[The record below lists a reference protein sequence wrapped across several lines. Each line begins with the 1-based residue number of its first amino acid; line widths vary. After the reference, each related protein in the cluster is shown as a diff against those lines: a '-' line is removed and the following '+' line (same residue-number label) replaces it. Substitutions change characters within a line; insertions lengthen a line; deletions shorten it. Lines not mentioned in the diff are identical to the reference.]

1 MAKDKQEEITL
12 PGALILMGSLMLRA
26 TLSDQAWQKY
36 DFSEISDHAF
46 RVAAKFYVDGHPDHA
61 LLEIFR
67 LMEAYLQAAGAFL
80 GFSSTDKPE
89 KVERLINGL
98 KDKKM
103 LSDGDAFLL
112 HGFRAYRN
120 VIAHSW
126 QPDIHGSTTEAL
138 MLLSVP
144 LLMQLEQIVGIAALP
159 KVIEWLGKLGSGT
172 T

>member
-1 MAKDKQEEITL
+1 MTKDKEEEITL

-26 TLSDQAWQKY
+26 TFGDQAWQKY
-36 DFSEISDHAF
+36 EFSEVSDHAF
-46 RVAAKFYVDGHPDHA
+46 RIAAKFYVDGHPDHA

-67 LMEAYLQAAGAFL
+67 LMEAYLQSASTLL

-126 QPDIHGSTTEAL
+126 LPSIHGSTTEAL
-138 MLLSVP
+138 MLLSIP
-144 LLMQLEQIVGIAALP
+144 LVMQLEQVVGMATLP
-159 KVIEWLGKLGSGT
+159 KVIEWLAKLGSV
-172 T
+172 